1 MNIEVEE
8 NTAGCNRAAKWY
20 GRTEEVMNSDLRT
33 ARAPEDLNFSKL
45 VSRVIKEMG
54 HSFLAIIEGLFK
66 SVQNIGTT
74 SLKVPGGYIWNQS

>member
-8 NTAGCNRAAKWY
+8 NAAGCNRAAKWY
-20 GRTEEVMNSDLRT
+20 GRTEEVMNSDLRI
-33 ARAPEDLNFSKL
+33 ARAPEDLNFSDL
-45 VSRVIKEMG
+45 VSRVIKEME